1 MPLLSRAGQ
10 SLGIYGGKI
19 VNGWPLIVRNVGPLF
34 RRFVFDRFRGTD
46 SYLYNYDPVGN
57 VTAVTLNVVP
67 ASGSVSLAFSAQSGT
82 TNVPLVPALAMMVS
96 ETVVGASLTP

>member
-1 MPLLSRAGQ
+1 LTHDWSFFEVPLLSRAGQ

-46 SYLYNYDPVGN
+46 RARRMRVIKWNRLARRRESDPRGRR
-57 VTAVTLNVVP
+57 P
-67 ASGSVSLAFSAQSGT
+67 G
-82 TNVPLVPALAMMVS
+82 
-96 ETVVGASLTP
+96 E